1 MNVLFVDLENVCRSP
16 LAEAILKKKFKENNI
31 SGEVDSA
38 GFESFT
44 INEPPDS
51 RVANVALKNGYV
63 PEGIARIFRKEDF
76 SLFDKIFVMDTQNY
90 NDVMALAKTEE
101 HRAKVDYL
109 LNVLGEA
116 KNRTVPNPYQNGE
129 SDCDFIFDILD
140 KATDKIV
147 EMAKKEN
154 KAVHA

>member
-16 LAEAILKKKFKENNI
+16 LAEAILKKKFQENNI

-76 SLFDKIFVMDTQNY
+76 DRFDKIYVMDTQNY
-90 NDVMALAKTEE
+90 NDVMALAKTDAQK
-101 HRAKVDYL
+101 AKVDYL
-109 LNVLGEA
+109 LNVLEEG
-116 KNRTVPNPYQNGE
+116 KNKTVPNPYQNGE
-129 SDCDFIFDILD
+129 SDCDFIFELLD
-140 KATDKIV
+140 KATDKIL
-147 EMAKKEN
+147 EMAVKEQ
-154 KAVHA
+154 HAH